1 MITSRHRQEHKRPRK
16 ERGHEEKGHVMVN
29 VGKVSVIR
37 DGGSPKER
45 ARKLVEEAAE
55 AFSAWERFDRADA
68 DYDLAAIDDAER
80 EILEE
85 CCDVITAA
93 CGLIWSIYGGDPD
106 ITADIDACWH
116 RNQKRGRVMV

>member
-1 MITSRHRQEHKRPRK
+1 
-16 ERGHEEKGHVMVN
+16 MVN

-55 AFSAWERFDRADA
+55 AFSAWERFDRAEDN
-68 DYDLAAIDDAER
+68 LAAFDNAKLEV
-80 EILEE
+80 LEE

-93 CGLIWSIYGGDPD
+93 CGLVWSIYGGDPD

>member
-1 MITSRHRQEHKRPRK
+1 
-16 ERGHEEKGHVMVN
+16 MVN

-68 DYDLAAIDDAER
+68 EDDLAAIDAARR
-80 EILEE
+80 EIRQE
-85 CCDVITAA
+85 CADVITAA
-93 CGLIWSIYGGDPD
+93 CGLLWSIYGVSIDLELD
-106 ITADIDACWH
+106 MDACKR
-116 RNQKRGRVMV
+116 RNEERGRVMV

>member
-1 MITSRHRQEHKRPRK
+1 
-16 ERGHEEKGHVMVN
+16 MVN

-68 DYDLAAIDDAER
+68 ADDLADLDAAGR
-80 EILEE
+80 EIAQE
-85 CCDVITAA
+85 CADVITAA
-93 CGLIWSIYGGDPD
+93 CGLLYSIYGASID
-106 ITADIDACWH
+106 IEQDMDDCKL
-116 RNQKRGRVMV
+116 RNEKRGRVMV

>member
-1 MITSRHRQEHKRPRK
+1 
-16 ERGHEEKGHVMVN
+16 MVN
-29 VGKVSVIR
+29 VGNVFVIR

-85 CCDVITAA
+85 CADVITAA
-93 CGLIWSIYGGDPD
+93 CGLIWSIYGGDASLLPY
-106 ITADIDACWH
+106 IEECKR
-116 RNQKRGRVMV
+116 RNEERGRVMV

>member
-1 MITSRHRQEHKRPRK
+1 
-16 ERGHEEKGHVMVN
+16 MVN
-29 VGKVSVIR
+29 VGKVYVIR

-68 DYDLAAIDDAER
+68 DYDLAAIDDAES

-85 CCDVITAA
+85 CADVRTAA
-93 CGLIWSIYGGDPD
+93 CGLVWGIYGGDTD
-106 ITADIDACWH
+106 RAADMEQCKR
-116 RNQKRGRVMV
+116 RNEERGRVMV

>member
-1 MITSRHRQEHKRPRK
+1 
-16 ERGHEEKGHVMVN
+16 MVN
-29 VGKVSVIR
+29 VGKVYVIR

-55 AFSAWERFDRADA
+55 AFSAWERWERADA
-68 DYDLAAIDDAER
+68 GYDLAAIDDAER